1 MSSIKLIYMMIDEIK
16 TKSLF
21 DSDYFSSKEKE
32 LLNKYKSESS
42 KNEAIASLFLK
53 KKYVGEYYINEYGK
67 PLSDHIF
74 FNISHSHS
82 FIAIAISDSNIGID
96 IEKIRPFSNY
106 LKEYISSNME
116 KEYITDEIS
125 FFEIWTNK
133 EAIVKAYGVGVKEN
147 VKNIPSLPLNAIKQ
161 YKEKTFFNKTFILDG
176 YVITVSKEENR
187 DFDIEIIKLDEFDI

>member
-1 MSSIKLIYMMIDEIK
+1 MMIDEIK